1 MCPTFFYKK
10 IFRIELDS
18 DRDARFLIDRMRA
31 TKKKYRKH
39 PIDNET
45 DSLSVSSQRLFP
57 TRDDGNF
64 GHDLSTPSRI
74 GTAPDRRVMHT
85 TSLSCVSASMESED
99 LGYTSS
105 NRIAGRIRFG
115 RSRSETGRVLA
126 SSSTTRTSCGPL
138 LRKK

>member
-1 MCPTFFYKK
+1 M
-10 IFRIELDS
+10 
-18 DRDARFLIDRMRA
+18 
-31 TKKKYRKH
+31 H

-57 TRDDGNF
+57 TRVDGNF
-64 GHDLSTPSRI
+64 GHDLSTPPRI